1 MTEEN
6 DTSFGTTVCAFK
18 FNGDETL
25 FRIWESRTLA
35 LAEAK
40 DFLSALTK
48 VPDEPGLT
56 ADQYEDGEVLEVGPT
71 GSDGIP
77 PQSVRVRPCT
87 TKEIRRYQARTAAN
101 TYLFSSCDGKAYAL
115 IEKHA
120 GDPARAW
127 SVLKDKYR
135 STDAEE
141 NYPMLSEKLS
151 TSKLVEIE
159 RDPDLWFNDLDHLN
173 SRLSRINSH
182 FQLDELQLKAHIMN
196 SMSKGYEPVVV
207 KFRGELADISLDKL
221 QKEVVL
227 QYKWLLKNSK
237 PESETVMNAKVNKRP

>member
-1 MTEEN
+1 MSEDA
-6 DTSFGTTVCAFK
+6 DTSFGTTVRAFK
-18 FNGDETL
+18 FNGDETT

-40 DFLSALTK
+40 GFLSALTK
-48 VPDEPGLT
+48 IPDEPGIT
-56 ADQYEDGEVLEVGPT
+56 ADQYEDGEVVEFGPPS
-71 GSDGIP
+71 SDGFS
-77 PQSVRVRPCT
+77 PQPMRTRPCT

-101 TYLFSSCDGKAYAL
+101 TYLFSSCDGKAYSL
-115 IEKHA
+115 IERYA

-127 SVLKDKYR
+127 NVLKDKFR

-151 TSKLVEIE
+151 TSKLVELE

-173 SRLSRINSH
+173 ARLARINLH
-182 FQLDELQLKAHIMN
+182 YRLDDLQLKAHIMN

-207 KFRGELADISLDKL
+207 KF
-221 QKEVVL
+221 
-227 QYKWLLKNSK
+227 
-237 PESETVMNAKVNKRP
+237 